1 MALIKSNTALN
12 QTFSGTFAG
21 NKIPEELRV
30 NGMDSLGQL
39 SWLEKD
45 MYSFNYFLHKRF
57 FHRKFLF
64 VILFFIF
71 FFFFKFFF
79 FKGKENCL

>member
-1 MALIKSNTALN
+1 MSLIKSATALN
-12 QTFSGTFAG
+12 QTYSGTYAG

-45 MYSFNYFLHKRF
+45 MYSFNYFLHNIFIK
-57 FHRKFLF
+57 L
-64 VILFFIF
+64 LFFIA
-71 FFFFKFFF
+71 
-79 FKGKENCL
+79 LYRR